1 MKLAIIFMVVG
12 LIISVSWVA
21 WGFLPMLAILLT
33 TLILGAIGY
42 VLDIMGYSL
51 NKFTSKML
59 EKISNEAPTGGTIMT
74 TTNQTTKN
82 AVDQQLTFD
91 DQVIEKIAGIT
102 VSRVPGIVSLDGN
115 MFSEFADKVTSGT
128 SVTKGIK
135 VDAGEKQAAVKM
147 DATIEYGKS
156 APEIFK
162 AACQEVATAL
172 EQMTGLKLVKFE
184 LHIND
189 VKTREELANDNKKEK
204 EVA

>member
-1 MKLAIIFMVVG
+1 
-12 LIISVSWVA
+12 
-21 WGFLPMLAILLT
+21 
-33 TLILGAIGY
+33 
-42 VLDIMGYSL
+42 
-51 NKFTSKML
+51 
-59 EKISNEAPTGGTIMT
+59 MT

-115 MFSEFADKVTSGT
+115 MFSEFADKVMSGT
-128 SVTKGIK
+128 NVTKGIK

-189 VKTREELANDNKKEK
+189 VKTKEELANNNKDEK

>member
-1 MKLAIIFMVVG
+1 M
-12 LIISVSWVA
+12 
-21 WGFLPMLAILLT
+21 
-33 TLILGAIGY
+33 
-42 VLDIMGYSL
+42 
-51 NKFTSKML
+51 TS
-59 EKISNEAPTGGTIMT
+59 P
-74 TTNQTTKN
+74 NQTTKA

-128 SVTKGIK
+128 NVTKGIK
-135 VDAGEKQAAVKM
+135 VDAGEKQVAVKM

-162 AACQEVATAL
+162 AACQEVAKAL
-172 EQMTGLKLVKFE
+172 DQMTGLKLIKFE

-189 VKTREELANDNKKEK
+189 VKTHQELADDTDEK
-204 EVA
+204 DVA